1 MSFVKKKKFDE
12 LFKFQLSSE
21 WIWKMT
27 TFFQE
32 FGKKMISAYEA
43 QWKYSL
49 FKLENE
55 IKFEL
60 V

>member
-1 MSFVKKKKFDE
+1 
-12 LFKFQLSSE
+12 
-21 WIWKMT
+21 MT